1 MPTVPPSSTT
11 PARWSFRRF
20 HQRITRFGNAM
31 HGLGLAKGD
40 RIALLLPDFRE
51 YLEADYGAMAA
62 GFVRVPMDPRLTRRE
77 LAELLQRAGARAL
90 VTHPSFADK
99 VEGLTDDV
107 ESLQSIVCVG
117 KGPGLDYEALLE
129 KSSEHPLPEGD
140 GDDLATLNFSGGT
153 TGAPKAVMLRH
164 RNLMTVAQ
172 NTIQGFD
179 IASDAVFLN
188 VRPLWPI
195 AQVILM
201 SHLFAGATVVL
212 GGRFDP
218 DRLATIDRP
227 ERRHPHVAGADAAR
241 ALARASAPTGSH
253 AEAAGDLCRRLA
265 DSVRG
270 VRARARSHRAAH
282 RRALRHDRGAD
293 LLLPAAA

>member
-1 MPTVPPSSTT
+1 
-11 PARWSFRRF
+11 
-20 HQRITRFGNAM
+20 M

-40 RIALLLPDFRE
+40 RIALLLPDCRE
-51 YLEADYGAMAA
+51 YLEADYGTMAA

-77 LAELLQRAGARAL
+77 LAELLQRAGVRAL
-90 VTHPSFADK
+90 VTHPSFGDK
-99 VEGLTDDV
+99 VERLTQDV
-107 ESLQSIVCVG
+107 ESLQSIVFVG

-129 KSSEHPLPEGD
+129 KSSDEALPDGD

-164 RNLMTVAQ
+164 RNLMTVAE

-212 GGRFDP
+212 GGRFDA
-218 DRLATIDRP
+218 DRLAATIDGP
-227 ERRHPHVAGADAAR
+227 ARRGHRWCRRSSCAGSSICVRRTVCQGSKRSTWAAR
-241 ALARASAPTGSH
+241 AFHPRCSSARSISSARASVCSTA
-253 AEAAGDLCRRLA
+253 
-265 DSVRG
+265 
-270 VRARARSHRAAH
+270 
-282 RRALRHDRGAD
+282 
-293 LLLPAAA
+293 